1 MDLRRIRATLA
12 IISVTLIAGCGSGR
26 QNRDELSWTWDEVL
40 AQAAWVEDTWDAWRQ
55 EIDLGG
61 EPPTYSDLGAYPMG
75 NGRVF
80 AVTGLSVPLGTIGD
94 TLGPTYQKVSGLMG
108 SVMPAVLI
116 DGRPELARR
125 QSMAWIAPGGLVHT
139 RWDGERVR
147 VDIVQTVPP
156 EIDAVVSLIIVSNNT
171 EQALGNVA
179 LALQS
184 SLPADR
190 AIGGD
195 LLQVRGDTRVR
206 MGFAGAR
213 TRVVGQSAVPA
224 LPEGLS
230 EQIMPL
236 GPTTT
241 QLGDQ
246 RAVICPLGR
255 IEPGES
261 VGKLA
266 RVSFADDQVTEEQI
280 IAAIEQEGL
289 GVLTAGRE
297 WWREWA
303 EGVVQVEGAG
313 EEIDEFLAISAYLCR
328 VQQAEAGGFSPMH
341 RYTYRWIRDANGPDL
356 YLLDAGAHEAVA
368 RDLHYHF
375 AVCARQQAIGNN
387 MPLNVN
393 LPDEVAA
400 IHWDEVESPKAEIA
414 SFVILQNAWY
424 WRHTGETAQ
433 LEERW
438 GYLRRALAGQEI
450 DDQGRLPFHGDE
462 TYRFPGYQLHSA
474 DPELCPDYVHLQ
486 LCSADSAFEYVAAA
500 EAMAAM
506 AEAIGRDE
514 AEIDEYRATARRVR
528 EATERHYWQRDRG
541 YYAPAM
547 SALSG
552 ERYRP
557 PFANI
562 NLRPLWIG
570 YAEPDDRQQVENVL
584 NALSWLYRPET
595 GTTKLTPECGYYVG
609 MTPGYVLSALAA
621 IDHPAAEAAL
631 VGLLSAAEPSGGF
644 AEMNRP
650 DDTPSRDVWGMHRV
664 RPWEGGIN
672 ARAVLHYLTGFEP
685 DAPNRRVRLAPHLP
699 QSSMGMTVSN
709 LRVAEARLRLAVSRE
724 VSQTRYV
731 VECVEAA
738 EPLEIELIA
747 SAPGARMSALDRDD
761 APGDTWR
768 ERGGSTRALGARF
781 GRAHLLVS
789 GVTLEAGQALEITVE
804 ASGWAE
810 PEALAVAVEPF
821 DWGEADVPRNATVLL
836 TWSEEVAEAVRAA
849 EDSDVTVLDTRVAW
863 PASYLRSALLTDG
876 GEARARKL
884 ILDVAGWPGAF
895 KPDGFWT
902 DGAGAQIVAEFAAA
916 GGEVATAD
924 VVGAGGAPS
933 DELIN

>member
-1 MDLRRIRATLA
+1 MDLRRIGATLA
-12 IISVTLIAGCGSGR
+12 IISVALIAGCGSGR
-26 QNRDELSWTWDEVL
+26 QNRHELSWTWDEVL
-40 AQAAWVEDTWDAWRQ
+40 AQAPWVEDTWEAWRQ

-61 EPPTYSDLGAYPMG
+61 APPTCSDLGAYPIG

-80 AVTGLSVPLGTIGD
+80 AITGLSVPLGTIGD
-94 TLGPTYQKVSGLMG
+94 TLGPTYQKVSGLLG

-125 QSMAWIAPGGLVHT
+125 QSSAWIAPGGLVHT

-156 EIDAVVSLIIVSNNT
+156 EIDAVVSLIVVSNDT

-206 MGFAGAR
+206 LGFAGAR
-213 TRVVGQSAVPA
+213 TRVAGQSVVPA

-236 GPTTT
+236 GRATT
-241 QLGDQ
+241 QVEDP
-246 RAVICPLGR
+246 RAVVCPLGR
-255 IEPGES
+255 IGAGES

-266 RVSFADDQVTEEQI
+266 RVSFANDEATEAQI
-280 IAAIEQEGL
+280 IAVIEQGGL
-289 GVLTAGRE
+289 GVLAASRQG
-297 WWREWA
+297 WSEWA
-303 EGVVQVEGAG
+303 EGTAQVEGAG
-313 EEIDEFLAISAYLCR
+313 EEIDEFLAITAYLCR

-341 RYTYRWIRDANGPDL
+341 GYTYRWIRDANGPDR
-356 YLLDAGAHEAVA
+356 YLLDAGDHEAVA
-368 RDLHYHF
+368 RDLQYHF
-375 AVCARQQAIGNN
+375 AVCAKQRTIGNN

-393 LPDEVAA
+393 LPDEVPA
-400 IHWDEVESPKAEIA
+400 IDWDEIESPKAEIA

-438 GYLRRALAGQEI
+438 GYLRRALAGHEI
-450 DDQGRLPFHGDE
+450 DDEGRLPFHGDE

-474 DPELCPDYVHLQ
+474 DSELCPDYVSLQ
-486 LCSADSAFEYVAAA
+486 LRSADSAFEYVAAA

-514 AEIDEYRATARRVR
+514 DEIAEYRAAARRVR
-528 EATERHYWQRDRG
+528 AATEEHYWQRDRG
-541 YYAPAM
+541 WYAPAL

-552 ERYRP
+552 ERYRA

-562 NLRPLWIG
+562 DLRPLWVG
-570 YAEPDDRQQVENVL
+570 YAGPDDRQQATNVL
-584 NALSWLYRPET
+584 SALSYLYRPES
-595 GTTKLTPECGYYVG
+595 GTTKLTPECAYYVG

-621 IDHPAAEAAL
+621 IDHPTAEAAL

-672 ARAVLHYLTGFEP
+672 AGAVLQYLTGFEP
-685 DAPNRRVRLAPHLP
+685 DAPNRRLSLAPHLP
-699 QSSMGMTVSN
+699 ESSMGMTVSN

-731 VECVEAA
+731 VECVQAA
-738 EPLEIELIA
+738 QPLEVELLA
-747 SAPGARMSALDRDD
+747 SGPGASMSALSRDD
-761 APGDTWR
+761 ALGDTWR
-768 ERGGSTRALGARF
+768 ELDGSTRSQPARF

-789 GVTLEAGQALEITVE
+789 GVTLEAGKALEITVE

-810 PEALAVAVEPF
+810 PEALAVADESF
-821 DWGEADVPRNATVLL
+821 DWGEADVRRNATVLL

-849 EDSDVTVLDTRVAW
+849 EDTDVTVLDTRVAW
-863 PASYLRSALLTDG
+863 PASYLRSALLPDG
-876 GEARARKL
+876 GAARARTL

-895 KPDGFWT
+895 RPDGFWT
-902 DGAGAQIVAEFAAA
+902 DGAGAEVVAEFAAA

-924 VVGAGGAPS
+924 VPGAGQAPS
-933 DELIN
+933 EELIN